1 MIDTSIVAT
10 SLYSIGIDFEAL
22 EEVNW
27 VALAYTLAYLGC
39 AVVFARIS
47 DIIGRRD
54 AFIAAYIIFFAFS
67 LACGFSRNLE
77 QLIAFRALQ
86 GIGGSGM
93 FYTLLSV
100 LLSLTRPGLYA
111 LTMIILPELSPPH
124 LAQHIGA
131 LVGMIVALSGVLGP
145 VLGGILTHY
154 TTWRWVFWIKY
165 VLPPFPLRN
174 AFNTYQRPCR
184 LCVSGH
190 LHLHLAQG

>member
-10 SLYSIGIDFEAL
+10 SLYSIGVDLEAL

-67 LACGFSRNLE
+67 LACGFSTNLE

-93 FYTLLSV
+93 L
-100 LLSLTRPGLYA
+100 
-111 LTMIILPELSPPH
+111 
-124 LAQHIGA
+124 
-131 LVGMIVALSGVLGP
+131 
-145 VLGGILTHY
+145 
-154 TTWRWVFWIKY
+154 
-165 VLPPFPLRN
+165 
-174 AFNTYQRPCR
+174 
-184 LCVSGH
+184 
-190 LHLHLAQG
+190 